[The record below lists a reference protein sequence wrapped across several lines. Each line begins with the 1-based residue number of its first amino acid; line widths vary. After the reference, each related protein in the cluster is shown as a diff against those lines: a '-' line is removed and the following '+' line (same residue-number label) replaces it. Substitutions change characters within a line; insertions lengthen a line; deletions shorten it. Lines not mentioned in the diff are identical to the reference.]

1 MSQRATS
8 VRVRRRTVQRFWF
21 NLLDPR
27 RQQIKWWPA
36 DRVGYEIMKA
46 VYVRMCQALC
56 CGSGVLRYRNH
67 GTLMTYRLT
76 PHHRMVHGHMAF
88 PLHHTCHLSIPS
100 TNTSSKNKSISHSAR
115 AQNHAYILQN
125 WCKVAGD
132 VRVCSGCEVPF
143 SSLLGHFPHPPCS
156 LQVQRCLTCVTTHP
170 GVPAHEWDSL

>member
-1 MSQRATS
+1 MSQRAS
-8 VRVRRRTVQRFWF
+8 LVRVRRRTVQRFWF

-27 RQQIKWWPA
+27 RQRIKWWPA

-100 TNTSSKNKSISHSAR
+100 TNTSSKNKSISHSAGHKTMHTSYKTG
-115 AQNHAYILQN
+115 AKLP
-125 WCKVAGD
+125 VM
-132 VRVCSGCEVPF
+132 SGCARAVGSHSHPF
-143 SSLLGHFPHPPCS
+143 LVIFLILLAACRYS
-156 LQVQRCLTCVTTHP
+156 VV
-170 GVPAHEWDSL
+170 